1 MSKKA
6 SSTKA
11 ASPSKVASEPQSIT
25 VTYDLFDLPTAQHK
39 AGLAGLLLQIDSMKN
54 RKKPA
59 PEYVWDEQSPTTKVA
74 VTFTEET
81 IHSLFDDLYAAE
93 VVEVRVKSKWAN
105 ANLIREESSEET
117 VDGKIKK
124 VKFFVYE
131 VVQPSGM
138 FLKQYITNSPEAWL
152 KLWRD
157 MLWAIPRG
165 NPQSRQPFEQR
176 SRGEP
181 CKEGPSAWEDLQKAD
196 KAKHKGAFHT
206 APVAGSLWLGAQATN
221 AENISFDGRVEQTI
235 LLHFWCLTAMVFV
248 PQVVSPDGDS
258 EFVGYTLAIPD
269 IVDLEEFLDSYPR
282 MLADLGS
289 TLRGFR
295 PASAVIDLAAEGALA
310 YLDHMT
316 RLVQGKVQANA
327 TRRSLGAVEF
337 LHLAKIG
344 NNIKTLS
351 SGRIVPQESLLKD
364 YPLIVGKPGEKP
376 PFSNPLFRRGLM
388 LAMLEGVPWFRPFG
402 KQFSEWPAHFFVHSD
417 KSPPR
422 LSWFWADARKKLSQE
437 TDRMPKLPDDPPPDP
452 ELLLMTLV
460 HKLVRSYVNDR
471 AKSKSGVNLDKFKE
485 GDKIN
490 WDALPKEFYEARRSV
505 GESLFLEFRSRREQA
520 FIDHFAQTL
529 FSAKQF
535 LSDEHFTTIGHALLH
550 RTEDVK
556 TLTLMS
562 LSANS

>member
-1 MSKKA
+1 MAKRATTQRRGVPRTA
-6 SSTKA
+6 ST
-11 ASPSKVASEPQSIT
+11 EPQSIT
-25 VTYDLFDLPTAQHK
+25 ITYDVFDLPTAQHK

-54 RKKPA
+54 RKKLA
-59 PEYVWDEQSPTTKVA
+59 PEYVWDEHNPTTKLA
-74 VTFTEET
+74 VTFTEES
-81 IHSLFDDLYAAE
+81 ICSLFDDLYAAE
-93 VVEVRVKSKWAN
+93 VVEVRVKAKWAN

-131 VVQPSGM
+131 VVQPTGM

-181 CKEGPSAWEDLQKAD
+181 CKEGPSAWGDLQKAE
-196 KAKHKGAFHT
+196 KAKHKGMFHT

-221 AENISFDGRVEQTI
+221 AENISFDGRIEQTI

-258 EFVGYTLAIPD
+258 KFVGYTLAIPD
-269 IVDLEEFLDSYPR
+269 ILDLEEFLDSYPG
-282 MLADLGS
+282 MLADLGPN
-289 TLRGFR
+289 LRGFR
-295 PASAVIDLAAEGALA
+295 PANAVIDLAGEGALA

-316 RLVQGKVQANA
+316 RLVQRKVQENP

-351 SGRIVPQESLLKD
+351 SGRIVPKESLLKD
-364 YPLIVGKPGEKP
+364 YHLIVGKPGEKP

-402 KQFSEWPAHFFVHSD
+402 KLFSEWPARFFVHSD
-417 KSPPR
+417 KSPPK
-422 LSWFWADARKKLSQE
+422 LSRFWADARKKLSQE
-437 TDRMPKLPDDPPPDP
+437 NDRMPKLPDAPDP

-460 HKLVRSYVNDR
+460 YRLVRSYVNDR
-471 AKSKSGVNLDKFKE
+471 AKSKSGIDPRKVKE

-490 WDALPKEFYEARRSV
+490 WKNMPQVFKDERRKV

-520 FIDHFAQTL
+520 FVDHFAQTL

-535 LSDEHFTTIGHALLH
+535 LSEDHFMTIGHALLH